1 MSVTGLTDGRDV
13 WGDVEGNDKEGFEDG
28 DDDGVVDG
36 AQNKERIQKIF
47 LSKRKV
53 HLVGSTTGWGVIY
66 KTSNVISG

>member
-36 AQNKERIQKIF
+36 AQKRNNSDIS